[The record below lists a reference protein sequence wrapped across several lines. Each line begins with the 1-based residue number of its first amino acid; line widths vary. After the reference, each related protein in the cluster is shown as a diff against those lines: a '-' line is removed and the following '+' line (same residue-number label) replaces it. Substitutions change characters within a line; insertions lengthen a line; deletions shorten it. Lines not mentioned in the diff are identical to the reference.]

1 MWKSGATST
10 SHGEGV
16 AREETSMSQGGCED
30 LVLGERKGN
39 IGEKKHV
46 CPKKKKTKVFKIF
59 EVCLSK

>member
-1 MWKSGATST
+1 M
-10 SHGEGV
+10 